1 MNESALLQHLEGIAE
16 KLNLR
21 VNYQN
26 LRKLSIYSRGGLYR
40 LKDEQVVL
48 IETSLTLSEK
58 IDTLADALSRFNIED
73 ISMPPLL
80 RKIIDGKKTAGIAE
94 EPGDVREVP
103 LTPGIPAEENRTD
116 PDETP

>member
-16 KLNLR
+16 KLNLT

-58 IDTLADALSRFNIED
+58 IDMLADALSRFNIED
-73 ISMPPLL
+73 ISMPPLV
-80 RKIIDGKKTAGIAE
+80 RKIIDGKKNAGRPDE
-94 EPGDVREVP
+94 NVDMSEVP
-103 LTPGIPAEENRTD
+103 SSPDSSPEDNPA
-116 PDETP
+116 DEPE

>member
-16 KLNLR
+16 KLNLK

-40 LKDEQVVL
+40 LKEEQVVL

-58 IDTLADALSRFNIED
+58 IETLADALSRFNLED
-73 ISMPPLL
+73 ISMPPLV
-80 RKIIDGKKTAGIAE
+80 RKIIDSKKSAGA
-94 EPGDVREVP
+94 PDDAADVDVP
-103 LTPGIPAEENRTD
+103 LAQGSSPEDNRA
-116 PDETP
+116 DEPE

>member
-16 KLNLR
+16 KLNLT

-58 IDTLADALSRFNIED
+58 IDMLADALSRFNIED
-73 ISMPPLL
+73 ISMPPLV
-80 RKIIDGKKTAGIAE
+80 RKIIDGKKTAGIADE
-94 EPGDVREVP
+94 AADISEVP
-103 LTPGIPAEENRTD
+103 SSPDSSPKDNPA
-116 PDETP
+116 DEPE

>member
-16 KLNLR
+16 KLNLK

-40 LKDEQVVL
+40 LKEEQVVL

-58 IDTLADALSRFNIED
+58 IDTLADALSQFDIED
-73 ISMPPLL
+73 FSMPPLV
-80 RKIIDGKKTAGIAE
+80 RKIIAGKKTASS
-94 EPGDVREVP
+94 
-103 LTPGIPAEENRTD
+103 PADDTESQAPVLQSDTDSENNRT
-116 PDETP
+116 ETE